1 MCFWR
6 AAWVTRMRW
15 LAHPAY
21 VACANP
27 ALPSSTASLRSRM
40 GGLYAAPRQN
50 FTLFRIP
57 NHLGILCKI
66 TAKVSHERFAILYEA
81 NYEGGTGAMGC
92 FNHLIWRVSRR
103 SARWTAAQPCQAIAS
118 NLQRRPHR
126 AVVERLVNG
135 FAQRLLEC
143 DAKVF
148 YRPKDARTEIDKRAI
163 QI

>member
-1 MCFWR
+1 MSLKLAAERFGVTSRHAGLVGER
-6 AAWVTRMRW
+6 AVILHSRPAGVHGWFS
-15 LAHPAY
+15 APHP
-21 VACANP
+21 
-27 ALPSSTASLRSRM
+27 
-40 GGLYAAPRQN
+40 G
-50 FTLFRIP
+50 RIP
-57 NHLGILCKI
+57 LYSEFQITWAGCAKF
-66 TAKVSHERFAILYEA
+66 TAKVSRERFAILYVA
-81 NYEGGTGAMGC
+81 NYECGTRAMGC

-135 FAQRLLEC
+135 FAQRLLQC

-148 YRPKDARTEIDKRAI
+148 HRPKDARTEIDKRAI